1 MRNLAQKA
9 SGAVVSNP
17 LDARTVPV
25 NTSTPVF
32 PSDIDGS
39 TARREEKRRRKEE
52 KKRLKAERKAAK
64 KARRK
69 ERHRHRLDESCL
81 YLFLHEYAQNEIGK

>member
-9 SGAVVSNP
+9 AGAVVSDS

-25 NTSTPVF
+25 NTSAPVF
-32 PSDIDGS
+32 PSDLDGS
-39 TARREEKRRRKEE
+39 AARHAEKRRRKEE

-64 KARRK
+64 KVRRK
-69 ERHRHRLDESCL
+69 ERLKDRSND
-81 YLFLHEYAQNEIGK
+81 